1 MDISATKDTS
11 RVIKA
16 QDGSWLYTET
26 NDGDKWRFAVDL
38 KQIDPNYIDILLNFE
53 DKNFYSHFGIDIL
66 AMFRAVSQLVVNQ
79 RIISGGS
86 TITMQLAR
94 LLKPKPRTISSKLIE
109 MVNALQLE
117 MHYSKDEILSSYL
130 TLTPYGGNVESIIG
144 ASMRYFG
151 KLPKNLTASQSALL
165 VALPQS
171 PERNRPDRHLL
182 NATKSRDRVLKMA
195 YEKRLINSYEY
206 NFSISQKPSTKL
218 YKFPRYAPHLSTKL
232 LSLDRLSNSSDISTT
247 IDISLQRELEVWAKD
262 RSYIL
267 PKDTTIA
274 ILVIKNS
281 DSSIEAY
288 MGSHDRFSSRVSGFI
303 DMINSIR
310 SPGSTL
316 KPFIYAL
323 GFERHIIHPYT
334 IILDKEI
341 RFGDYMPHN
350 FSNRYS
356 GEVTVAYALQHSLNI
371 PAVKVLER
379 IGVGDF
385 VDSIE
390 EISGDLLIPKNSATL
405 PVALGGLG
413 ISLWQLSQLYVTL
426 ANYGRSYPL
435 HYLADINSSKILRLC
450 GSKSAKMT
458 TAILR
463 EVEPPDG
470 FINRNSQIA
479 YKTGT
484 SYGYRDS
491 WTIAYSRDYT
501 IAVWVGKPNNATQSK
516 LTGRSTAAPIAFEIF
531 SILNNIKSI
540 GSWQW
545 RTNFISHIPPKA
557 LTYFNKREYI
567 EDRNRLKFVYPRKFS
582 RYRSANCDKTL
593 VDIKIERGKRPYYW
607 YIDDRPI
614 DINRSSTT
622 LPFDYGSHTI
632 TIIDSNGQQIT
643 RDIWI
648 DRPER

>member
-1 MDISATKDTS
+1 MDISATKDRS
-11 RVIKA
+11 RVVKA
-16 QDGSWLYTET
+16 HDGSWLYTET
-26 NDGDKWRFAVDL
+26 NHGDKWRFVVDL
-38 KQIDPNYIDILLNFE
+38 EQIDPNYIDILLNFE
-53 DKNFYSHFGIDIL
+53 DKNFYTHFGIDIL
-66 AMFRAVSQLVVNQ
+66 AMFRAISQLVANQ

-171 PERNRPDRHLL
+171 PERNRPDRHLS

-195 YEKRLINSYEY
+195 YEKKLINSYEY
-206 NFSISQKPSTKL
+206 NLSVSQKPSTRL

-267 PKDTTIA
+267 PKDTTMA

-288 MGSHDRFSSRVSGFI
+288 LGSHDRFSSRVSGFI
-303 DMINSIR
+303 DMINSVR

-323 GFERHIIHPYT
+323 GFEKHIIHPYS

-390 EISGDLLIPKNSATL
+390 ETSGDLLIPKNSATL

-426 ANYGRSYPL
+426 ANYGRAYPL
-435 HYLADINSSKILRLC
+435 HYLADINSSKIFRLC
-450 GSKSAKMT
+450 SNKSAKMT

-491 WTIAYSRDYT
+491 WSIAYSKDYT

-516 LTGRSTAAPIAFEIF
+516 LTGRSTAAPLAFEAF
-531 SILNNIKSI
+531 SILNNIKPI

-545 RTNFISHIPPKA
+545 RSNFISHMPPKA

-567 EDRNRLKFVYPRKFS
+567 EDRNRLKFIYPRKSS
-582 RYRSANCDKTL
+582 RYRSASCDKIL
-593 VDIKIERGKRPYYW
+593 VDIKIDRGKRPYYW
-607 YIDDRPI
+607 YIDDIPI

-643 RDIWI
+643 RDIWV
-648 DRPER
+648 DRPEC